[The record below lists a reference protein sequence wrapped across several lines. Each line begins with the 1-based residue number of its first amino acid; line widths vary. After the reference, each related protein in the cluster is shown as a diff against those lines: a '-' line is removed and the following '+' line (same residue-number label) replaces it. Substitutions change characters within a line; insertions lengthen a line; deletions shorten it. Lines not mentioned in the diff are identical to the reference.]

1 MDFELTDEQHALQEV
16 VHDLVERD
24 CPATLLRA
32 VFEGKDDGSSF
43 WKTLVEN
50 DWPGLAIAEAD
61 GGSGATAV
69 ELIIAIEQLGWGGDP
84 SPFLATTT
92 QYVPLVQECGTEA
105 QRQSLL
111 GAVCAGGTGAA
122 AFSADTVSATADG
135 DGWVLSG
142 TAAHVVDGDRADHIA
157 VVAATRESAGA
168 GDSGQGALGV
178 FVVPADAVT
187 VTRENS
193 FDPALHVATVDFG
206 GARVGAD
213 GALTGTDDVAA
224 AVVRAGELAV
234 TGLSAQ
240 MVGAC
245 QRAFEIVLEHIK
257 SRHQFGVPI
266 GSFQAVK
273 HMAVDVYVI
282 IERARALAQFAALA
296 IAEDD
301 ERRNLAP
308 SLAKAAAGD
317 CQRLTAKHG
326 IQLFGGLGYTW
337 ENDVQ
342 LYVKRAKAGE
352 LLFGTTTDHRRQ
364 AGRKVM
370 DASLAAAGTTGE
382 DAR

>member
-1 MDFELTDEQHALQEV
+1 MDA
-16 VHDLVERD
+16 
-24 CPATLLRA
+24 
-32 VFEGKDDGSSF
+32 
-43 WKTLVEN
+43 
-50 DWPGLAIAEAD
+50 
-61 GGSGATAV
+61 
-69 ELIIAIEQLGWGGDP
+69 
-84 SPFLATTT
+84 
-92 QYVPLVQECGTEA
+92 
-105 QRQSLL
+105 
-111 GAVCAGGTGAA
+111 
-122 AFSADTVSATADG
+122 
-135 DGWVLSG
+135 
-142 TAAHVVDGDRADHIA
+142 DRADRIA
-157 VVAATRESAGA
+157 VVASTGDGA
-168 GDSGQGALGV
+168 DGGLGV
-178 FVVPADAVT
+178 FVVAADDVT

-193 FDPALHVATVDFG
+193 FDPSLHVATVVFD

-224 AVVRAGELAV
+224 AVVRAGEWAV

-245 QRAFEIVLEHIK
+245 QRAFEIVLDHIK
-257 SRHQFGVPI
+257 QRHQFGVPI

-273 HMAVDVYVI
+273 HMAVDVYVV

-337 ENDVQ
+337 ENDIQ

-352 LLFGTTTDHRRQ
+352 LLFGTTKDHRAQ

-370 DASLAAAGTTGE
+370 QASLAAAGTTGE

>member
-50 DWPGLAIAEAD
+50 DWPGLAIDEAD

-84 SPFLATTT
+84 TPYLATTT
-92 QYVPLVQECGTEA
+92 QYVPLVQECATDA
-105 QRQSLL
+105 QRGELL
-111 GAVCAGGTGAA
+111 GAICSGGTGAA
-122 AFSADTVSATADG
+122 AFSADTVSARADG

-142 TAAHVVDGDRADHIA
+142 TAKDVVDADRADRIA
-157 VVAATRESAGA
+157 VVAAT
-168 GDSGQGALGV
+168 GDGLGV

-187 VTRENS
+187 ITRQPS
-193 FDPALHVATVDFG
+193 FDPALHVATVTFD
-206 GARVGAD
+206 GARVGAE

-224 AVVRAGELAV
+224 SVVRAGELAV
-234 TGLSAQ
+234 TGLSAL

-245 QRAFEIVLEHIK
+245 QRAFEIVLDHIK
-257 SRHQFGVPI
+257 QRHQFGVPI

-273 HMAVDVYVI
+273 HMAVDVYVV

-352 LLFGTTTDHRRQ
+352 LLFGTTKDHRAQ
-364 AGRKVM
+364 AGRTVI
-370 DASLAAAGTTGE
+370 AQSLAAAGATGE
-382 DAR
+382 VAR

>member
-43 WKTLVEN
+43 WKVLVEN

-84 SPFLATTT
+84 TPFLATTT
-92 QYVPLVQECGTEA
+92 QYVPLVQECATDA
-105 QRQSLL
+105 QRGELL
-111 GAVCAGGTGAA
+111 GAICGGGTGAA

-142 TAAHVVDGDRADHIA
+142 TPTDVMDADRADRIA
-157 VVAATRESAGA
+157 VVAATGDGA
-168 GDSGQGALGV
+168 DGGLGV

-187 VTRENS
+187 VTRQPS
-193 FDPALHVATVDFG
+193 FDPALHVSTVVFD
-206 GARVGAD
+206 GARVGAE

-224 AVVRAGELAV
+224 SVVRAGELAV
-234 TGLSAQ
+234 TGLSAL

-245 QRAFEIVLEHIK
+245 QRAFEIVLDHIK
-257 SRHQFGVPI
+257 QRHQFGVPI

-273 HMAVDVYVI
+273 HMAVDVYVV

-337 ENDVQ
+337 ENDIQ

-352 LLFGTTTDHRRQ
+352 LLFGTTKDHRAQ
-364 AGRKVM
+364 AGRTVM
-370 DASLAAAGTTGE
+370 DASLAAAGATGE
-382 DAR
+382 VAR

>member
-43 WKTLVEN
+43 WKTLVAH
-50 DWPGLAIAEAD
+50 DWPGLAVAEAD
-61 GGSGATAV
+61 GGSGASAV

-84 SPFLATTT
+84 TPFLATTT
-92 QYVPLVQECGTEA
+92 QYVPLVQECGTDA
-105 QRQSLL
+105 QRHELL
-111 GAVCAGGTGAA
+111 GAICAGGTGAA
-122 AFSADTVSATADG
+122 AFSAETVSATADG

-142 TAAHVVDGDRADHIA
+142 TAAHVVDGDGADRIA
-157 VVAATRESAGA
+157 VVAST
-168 GDSGQGALGV
+168 GDGNEQEGQGGLGV

-187 VTRENS
+187 ATREGS

-273 HMAVDVYVI
+273 HMAVDVYVV

-352 LLFGTTTDHRRQ
+352 LLFGTTKDHRAQ
-364 AGRKVM
+364 AGRTVI
-370 DASLAAAGTTGE
+370 AQSLAAAGATGE
-382 DAR
+382 VAR

>member
-43 WKTLVEN
+43 WKVLAEN
-50 DWPGLAIAEAD
+50 DWPGLAIDEAD

-84 SPFLATTT
+84 TPFLATTT
-92 QYVPLVQECGTEA
+92 QYVPLVQECATDA
-105 QRQSLL
+105 QRRELL
-111 GAVCAGGTGAA
+111 GAICGGGTGAA
-122 AFSADTVSATADG
+122 AFSADTVSARADG

-142 TAAHVVDGDRADHIA
+142 TATDVMDADRADQIA
-157 VVAATRESAGA
+157 VVASTGG
-168 GDSGQGALGV
+168 GDGQGGGGLGV
-178 FVVPADAVT
+178 FVVPADAVS
-187 VTRENS
+187 VTRQPS
-193 FDPALHVATVDFG
+193 FDPALHVATVVFD
-206 GARVGAD
+206 GARVGAE

-234 TGLSAQ
+234 TGLSAL

-245 QRAFEIVLEHIK
+245 QRAFEIVLDHIK
-257 SRHQFGVPI
+257 QRHQFGVPI

-273 HMAVDVYVI
+273 HMAVDVYVV

-337 ENDVQ
+337 ENDIQ

-352 LLFGTTTDHRRQ
+352 LLFGTTKDHRAQ
-364 AGRKVM
+364 AGRMVM
-370 DASLAAAGTTGE
+370 DASLAAAGATGE

>member
-32 VFEGKDDGSSF
+32 VFEGRDDGSSF

-50 DWPGLAIAEAD
+50 DWPGLAVAEAD

-69 ELIIAIEQLGWGGDP
+69 ELVIALEQLGWGGDP
-84 SPFLATTT
+84 TPYLATTT

-105 QRQSLL
+105 QRRSLL
-111 GAVCAGGTGAA
+111 GEVCAGGTGAA
-122 AFSADTVSATADG
+122 AFSADTVSATADA

-142 TAAHVVDGDRADHIA
+142 TAAHVVDGDRADRIA
-157 VVAATRESAGA
+157 VVASV
-168 GDSGQGALGV
+168 GDGGDDPPGGLGV
-178 FVVPADAVT
+178 FVVPADVVT
-187 VTRENS
+187 VTREGS

-224 AVVRAGELAV
+224 AVVRAGEWAV

-257 SRHQFGVPI
+257 QRHQFGVPI

-273 HMAVDVYVI
+273 HMAVDVYVV

-326 IQLFGGLGYTW
+326 IQLFGGLGFTW

-352 LLFGTTTDHRRQ
+352 LLFGTTKDHRAQ
-364 AGRKVM
+364 AGRLVM
-370 DASLAAAGTTGE
+370 DASLAAAGTTGG

>member
-1 MDFELTDEQHALQEV
+1 VDFELTDEQHALQEV

-32 VFEGKDDGSSF
+32 VFEGRDDGSSF
-43 WKTLVEN
+43 WKTLVSN
-50 DWPGLAIAEAD
+50 DWPGLAIVEAD
-61 GGSGATAV
+61 GGSGATAT

-84 SPFLATTT
+84 TPFLATTT
-92 QYVPLVQECGTEA
+92 QYVPLVQECATA
-105 QRQSLL
+105 DQRHELL
-111 GAVCAGGTGAA
+111 TAVCGGGTGAA
-122 AFSADTVSATADG
+122 AFSAETVSATADG
-135 DGWVLSG
+135 DGWLLSG
-142 TAAHVVDGDRADHIA
+142 TALHVMDADRADRIA
-157 VVAATRESAGA
+157 VVASTGDGA
-168 GDSGQGALGV
+168 DGGLGV
-178 FVVPADAVT
+178 FVVAADDVT

-193 FDPALHVATVDFG
+193 FDPSLHVATVVFD

-224 AVVRAGELAV
+224 AVVRAGEWAV

-245 QRAFEIVLEHIK
+245 QRAFEIVLDHIK
-257 SRHQFGVPI
+257 QRHQFGVPI

-273 HMAVDVYVI
+273 HMAVDVYVV

-337 ENDVQ
+337 ENDIQ

-352 LLFGTTTDHRRQ
+352 LLFGTTKDHRAQ

-370 DASLAAAGTTGE
+370 QASLAAAGTTGE

>member
-32 VFEGKDDGSSF
+32 VVEGRDDGSSF
-43 WKTLVEN
+43 WKTLVAN

-84 SPFLATTT
+84 TPYLATTT
-92 QYVPLVQECGTEA
+92 QYVPLVEGCASAE
-105 QRQSLL
+105 QRHELL
-111 GAVCAGGTGAA
+111 SAVCGGGTGAV

-142 TAAHVVDGDRADHIA
+142 TAAHVMDGDRADRIA
-157 VVAATRESAGA
+157 VVASV
-168 GDSGQGALGV
+168 GDGLGV
-178 FVVPADAVT
+178 FVVPADAVS
-187 VTRENS
+187 VTRERT
-193 FDPALHVATVDFG
+193 FDGALHLATVAFD
-206 GARVGAD
+206 GARVGTD
-213 GALTGTDDVAA
+213 GALRAADDVGA
-224 AVVRAGELAV
+224 AVIRAGELAV
-234 TGLSAQ
+234 TGLSAL

-245 QRAFEIVLEHIK
+245 QRGFEIVLDHIK
-257 SRHQFGVPI
+257 QRHQFGVPI

-273 HMAVDVYVI
+273 HMAVDVYVM

-337 ENDVQ
+337 ENDIQ

-352 LLFGTTTDHRRQ
+352 LLFGTTKDHRAQ

-370 DASLAAAGTTGE
+370 EASLAAAGATGE
-382 DAR
+382 VAR

>member
-32 VFEGKDDGSSF
+32 VFEGRDDGSSF
-43 WKTLVEN
+43 WKTLVSN
-50 DWPGLAIAEAD
+50 DWPGLAIDEAD
-61 GGSGATAV
+61 GGSGATAT

-84 SPFLATTT
+84 TPFLATTT
-92 QYVPLVQECGTEA
+92 QYVPLVQECATAE
-105 QRQSLL
+105 QRHELL
-111 GAVCAGGTGAA
+111 TAVCGGGTGAA

-142 TAAHVVDGDRADHIA
+142 TAVHVMDADRADRIA
-157 VVAATRESAGA
+157 VVASTGDGA
-168 GDSGQGALGV
+168 DGGLGV
-178 FVVPADAVT
+178 FVVAADDVT

-193 FDPALHVATVDFG
+193 FDPSLHVATVVFD

-224 AVVRAGELAV
+224 SVVRAGEWAV

-245 QRAFEIVLEHIK
+245 QRAFEIVLDHVK
-257 SRHQFGVPI
+257 QRHQFGVPI

-273 HMAVDVYVI
+273 HMAVDVYVV

-337 ENDVQ
+337 ENDIQ

-352 LLFGTTTDHRRQ
+352 LLFGTTKDHRAQ

-370 DASLAAAGTTGE
+370 QASLAAAGTTGE

>member
-43 WKTLVEN
+43 WKTLVAN
-50 DWPGLAIAEAD
+50 DWPGLAVAEED

-69 ELIIAIEQLGWGGDP
+69 ELIIALEQLGWGGDP
-84 SPFLATTT
+84 TPFLATTT
-92 QYVPLVQECGTEA
+92 QYVPLVQECGTAE
-105 QRQSLL
+105 QRHELL
-111 GAVCAGGTGAA
+111 GAVCGGGTGTGAWAA
-122 AFSADTVSATADG
+122 ETVSATADG

-142 TAAHVVDGDRADHIA
+142 TAAHVVDGDRADRIA
-157 VVAATRESAGA
+157 VVANTG
-168 GDSGQGALGV
+168 GGLGV
-178 FVVPADAVT
+178 FVVDADAVT
-187 VTRENS
+187 ATREGS
-193 FDPALHVATVDFG
+193 FDPALHVATVVFD
-206 GARVGAD
+206 GARVGVER
-213 GALTGTDDVAA
+213 ALTGATDVQA
-224 AVVRAGELAV
+224 AVIRAGEWAV

-245 QRAFEIVLEHIK
+245 QRAFEIVLDHIK
-257 SRHQFGVPI
+257 QRHQFGVPI

-273 HMAVDVYVI
+273 HMAVDVYVV

-352 LLFGTTTDHRRQ
+352 LLFGTTKDHRAQ

-370 DASLAAAGTTGE
+370 DASLAAAGPTGE
-382 DAR
+382 VAR

>member
-1 MDFELTDEQHALQEV
+1 MDFELTDEQHALAEV

-32 VFEGKDDGSSF
+32 VFEERDDGSSF

-50 DWPGLAIAEAD
+50 DWPGLAIAEED

-69 ELIIAIEQLGWGGDP
+69 ELIIALEQLGWGGDP
-84 SPFLATTT
+84 TPFLATTT
-92 QYVPLVQECGTEA
+92 QYVPLVQECATA
-105 QRQSLL
+105 DQRHELL
-111 GAVCAGGTGAA
+111 GSVCGGGTGAA
-122 AFSADTVSATADG
+122 AWAADTVSATADG

-142 TAAHVVDGDRADHIA
+142 SAVHVMDADRADRIA
-157 VVAATRESAGA
+157 VVASTGDGSGGA
-168 GDSGQGALGV
+168 PDGGMGV
-178 FVVPADAVT
+178 FVVPADAVN
-187 VTRENS
+187 VTREGS
-193 FDPALHVATVDFG
+193 FDPSLHVATVVFD

-213 GALTGTDDVAA
+213 GALTGAADVQA
-224 AVVRAGELAV
+224 AVTRAGEWAV

-245 QRAFEIVLEHIK
+245 QRAFEIVLDHIK
-257 SRHQFGVPI
+257 QRHQFGVPI

-273 HMAVDVYVI
+273 HMAVDVYVV

-326 IQLFGGLGYTW
+326 IQLFGGLGFTW

-352 LLFGTTTDHRRQ
+352 LLFGTTKDHRAQ

-370 DASLAAAGTTGE
+370 QASLAAAGTTGE

>member
-32 VFEGKDDGSSF
+32 VFEGRDDGSSF
-43 WKTLVEN
+43 WKTLVSN
-50 DWPGLAIAEAD
+50 DWPGLAIDEAD
-61 GGSGATAV
+61 GGSGATAT

-84 SPFLATTT
+84 TPFLATTT
-92 QYVPLVQECGTEA
+92 QYVPLVQECATEA
-105 QRQSLL
+105 QRHELL
-111 GAVCAGGTGAA
+111 GEICGGGTGAA

-135 DGWVLSG
+135 DGWTLSG
-142 TAAHVVDGDRADHIA
+142 TALHVMDADRADRIS
-157 VVAATRESAGA
+157 VVASTGDAAG
-168 GDSGQGALGV
+168 GGVGV
-178 FVVPADAVT
+178 FVVPAGAVT

-193 FDPALHVATVDFG
+193 FGPSLHVATVVFD
-206 GARVGAD
+206 GARVGTD

-224 AVVRAGELAV
+224 SVVRAGEWAV

-245 QRAFEIVLEHIK
+245 QRAFEIVLDHIK
-257 SRHQFGVPI
+257 QRHQFGVPI

-273 HMAVDVYVI
+273 HMAVDVYVV

-337 ENDVQ
+337 ENDIQ

-352 LLFGTTTDHRRQ
+352 LLFGTTKDHRAQ
-364 AGRKVM
+364 AGRQVM
-370 DASLAAAGTTGE
+370 EASLAAAGATGE
-382 DAR
+382 VAR

>member
-69 ELIIAIEQLGWGGDP
+69 ELIIALEQLGWGGDP
-84 SPFLATTT
+84 TPYLATTT

-105 QRQSLL
+105 QRRSLL
-111 GAVCAGGTGAA
+111 GEVCAGGTGAA

-142 TAAHVVDGDRADHIA
+142 TAAHVVDGDRADRIA
-157 VVAATRESAGA
+157 VVAST
-168 GDSGQGALGV
+168 GDGGGDDSPGGLGV

-187 VTRENS
+187 VTREGS
-193 FDPALHVATVDFG
+193 FDPALHVATVVFD
-206 GARVGAD
+206 GARVGGD
-213 GALTGTDDVAA
+213 EALTGTDDVAA
-224 AVVRAGELAV
+224 AVVRAGEWAV

-245 QRAFEIVLEHIK
+245 QRAFEIVLDHIK
-257 SRHQFGVPI
+257 QRHQFGVPI

-273 HMAVDVYVI
+273 HMAVDVYVV

-352 LLFGTTTDHRRQ
+352 LLFGTTKDHRAQ
-364 AGRKVM
+364 AGRLVM
-370 DASLAAAGTTGE
+370 NASLAAAGATGE

>member
-32 VFEGKDDGSSF
+32 VFEGRDDGSSF
-43 WKTLVEN
+43 WKTLVAN
-50 DWPGLAIAEAD
+50 DWPGLAVAEED

-69 ELIIAIEQLGWGGDP
+69 ELIIALEQLGWGGDP
-84 SPFLATTT
+84 TPFLATTT
-92 QYVPLVQECGTEA
+92 QYVPLVQECGTAE
-105 QRQSLL
+105 QRHELL
-111 GAVCAGGTGAA
+111 GAVCGGGTGAGAWA
-122 AFSADTVSATADG
+122 AETVSATADG
-135 DGWVLSG
+135 DGWTLSG
-142 TAAHVVDGDRADHIA
+142 TAAHVVDGDRADRIA
-157 VVAATRESAGA
+157 VVASTGGEDG
-168 GDSGQGALGV
+168 GLGV
-178 FVVPADAVT
+178 FVVDADAVT
-187 VTRENS
+187 ATREGS
-193 FDPALHVATVDFG
+193 FDPALHVATVVFD
-206 GARVGAD
+206 GAKVGAE
-213 GALTGTDDVAA
+213 GAL
-224 AVVRAGELAV
+224 

-245 QRAFEIVLEHIK
+245 QRAFEIVLDHIK
-257 SRHQFGVPI
+257 QRHQFGVPI

-273 HMAVDVYVI
+273 HMAVDVYVM

-352 LLFGTTTDHRRQ
+352 LLFGTTKDHRAQ
-364 AGRKVM
+364 AGRTVM
-370 DASLAAAGTTGE
+370 DASLAAAGPTGE
-382 DAR
+382 VAR

>member
-43 WKTLVEN
+43 WKVLVEN

-84 SPFLATTT
+84 TPFLATTT
-92 QYVPLVQECGTEA
+92 QYVPLVQECATDA
-105 QRQSLL
+105 QRGALL
-111 GAVCAGGTGAA
+111 GAICSGGTGAA

-142 TAAHVVDGDRADHIA
+142 TPTDVMDADRADRIA
-157 VVAATRESAGA
+157 VVAATGDGA
-168 GDSGQGALGV
+168 DGGLGV

-187 VTRENS
+187 VTRQPS
-193 FDPALHVATVDFG
+193 FDPALHVSTVVFD
-206 GARVGAD
+206 GARVGAE

-224 AVVRAGELAV
+224 SVVRAGELAV
-234 TGLSAQ
+234 TGLSAL

-245 QRAFEIVLEHIK
+245 QRAFEIVLDHIK
-257 SRHQFGVPI
+257 QRHQFGVPI

-273 HMAVDVYVI
+273 HMAVDVYVV

-337 ENDVQ
+337 ENDIQ

-352 LLFGTTTDHRRQ
+352 LLFGTTKDHRAQ
-364 AGRKVM
+364 AGRTVM
-370 DASLAAAGTTGE
+370 DASLAAAGATGE
-382 DAR
+382 VAR

>member
-32 VFEGKDDGSSF
+32 VFEGRDDGSSF

-50 DWPGLAIAEAD
+50 DWPGLAVDEAD

-84 SPFLATTT
+84 TPYLATTT

-105 QRQSLL
+105 QRRSLL
-111 GAVCAGGTGAA
+111 GEVCAGGSGAA
-122 AFSADTVSATADG
+122 AFSADTVSATAEG

-142 TAAHVVDGDRADHIA
+142 TAAHVVDGDRADRIA
-157 VVAATRESAGA
+157 VVASV
-168 GDSGQGALGV
+168 GDGGDDPPGGLGV

-187 VTRENS
+187 VTREGS

-206 GARVGAD
+206 GTRVGAD

-224 AVVRAGELAV
+224 AVVRAGEWAV

-257 SRHQFGVPI
+257 QRHQFGVPI

-273 HMAVDVYVI
+273 HMAVDVYVV

-301 ERRNLAP
+301 GRRNLAP

-326 IQLFGGLGYTW
+326 IQLFGGLGFTW

-352 LLFGTTTDHRRQ
+352 LLFGTTKDHRAQ
-364 AGRKVM
+364 AGRLVM

>member
-43 WKTLVEN
+43 WKTLVSN
-50 DWPGLAIAEAD
+50 DWPGLAIDEAD

-84 SPFLATTT
+84 TPYLATTT

-105 QRQSLL
+105 QRHELL
-111 GAVCAGGTGAA
+111 EAVCSGGTGAA

-135 DGWVLSG
+135 DGWLLSG
-142 TAAHVVDGDRADHIA
+142 TATDVMDADRADRIA
-157 VVAATRESAGA
+157 VVAST
-168 GDSGQGALGV
+168 GDGLGV
-178 FVVPADAVT
+178 FVVPADAVS
-187 VTRENS
+187 VTRQPS
-193 FDPALHVATVDFG
+193 FDPALHVATVTFD
-206 GARVGAD
+206 GARVGAE

-224 AVVRAGELAV
+224 SVVRAGELAV
-234 TGLSAQ
+234 TGLSAL

-245 QRAFEIVLEHIK
+245 QRAFEIVLDHIK
-257 SRHQFGVPI
+257 QRHQFGVPI

-273 HMAVDVYVI
+273 HMAVDVYVV

-352 LLFGTTTDHRRQ
+352 LLFGTTKDHRAQ

-370 DASLAAAGTTGE
+370 QASLAAAGTTGE